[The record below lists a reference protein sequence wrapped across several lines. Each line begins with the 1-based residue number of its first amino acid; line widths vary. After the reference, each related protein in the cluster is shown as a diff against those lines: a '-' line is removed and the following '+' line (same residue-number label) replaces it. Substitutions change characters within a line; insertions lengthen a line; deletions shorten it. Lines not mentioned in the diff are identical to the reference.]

1 MLDRA
6 FSIAEIKAVGTA
18 EQRLLRGVATTPSLD
33 RAGDSIDPMG
43 VSAAAVLPLL
53 LFHDATLP
61 VGTVKFDPPTAQG
74 ITFEAHIPLIET
86 PGPLRDRTNEAW
98 DSVRHGL
105 IRGVSLGFRSRPEH
119 TARLPGGGTLFKKI
133 DVLELSLVPIPA
145 QTEATILSIRSFASA
160 PPKAVKEHVSPT
172 LTAES
177 MNALVQLVGDQLRE
191 RYGLAKTAQ
200 ALAETMTV
208 VRRLQ
213 QASATNSTRTAAAA
227 DGIFAAV
234 DSHVRRAVEQSQADM
249 LDFLTALESRVAN
262 IERKR

>member
-98 DSVRHGL
+98 DSVRYSL
-105 IRGVSLGFRSRPEH
+105 IRGVSIGFRSHPEH

-145 QTEATILSIRSFASA
+145 QTEATILSIRSFASG

-172 LTAES
+172 PTAET
-177 MNALVQLVGDQLRE
+177 MNSLVELVGDQLRDKF
-191 RYGLAKTAQ
+191 GLAKTAQ
-200 ALAETMTV
+200 ALAETMTI

-213 QASATNSTRTAAAA
+213 QASATNSTQTAAAA
-227 DGIFAAV
+227 DGIFKAV
-234 DSHVRRAVEQSQADM
+234 DAHVKRAVEKSQGDLIEFIA
-249 LDFLTALESRVAN
+249 ALQTRLEN
-262 IERKR
+262 LERRR

>member
-105 IRGVSLGFRSRPEH
+105 IRGVSLGFRSHPEH

-160 PPKAVKEHVSPT
+160 PPNALKEHVSPT
-172 LTAES
+172 PTAET
-177 MNALVQLVGDQLRE
+177 MNSLVQLVGDRLRDKF
-191 RYGLAKTAQ
+191 GLAKTAQ
-200 ALAETMTV
+200 ALAETMTI

-213 QASATNSTRTAAAA
+213 QTSAATSEQTAAAA
-227 DGIFAAV
+227 DGIFKAV
-234 DSHVRRAVEQSQADM
+234 DAHVRRAVEQSQADIVAY
-249 LDFLTALESRVAN
+249 LTALESRLAN